1 MEIGLRKE
9 TDFKNPYYLDLPYQ
23 EKRRLT
29 RIPRPEYQYLRVWRE
44 YFFRF
49 SDQLGETPGYKMDA
63 TEILYEEAITA

>member
-9 TDFKNPYYLDLPYQ
+9 SEFKNPYYLDLPYQ

-29 RIPRPEYQYLRVWRE
+29 KIPKSEYQHLRVWRE

-49 SDQLGETPGYKMDA
+49 SEQNGETPGYKMDSD
-63 TEILYEEAITA
+63 EIIY